1 MEDVYLKG
9 RFSRG
14 RHKNCVINPGLRDT
28 GHVTAAAGLKHPR
41 NAAPRPAT
49 IKLLRVTTEDQE
61 MFNKSWKRTFAEV
74 FIITEKASIRA
85 FSWLKAPTSIDTIKK
100 LCPSRG
106 LLCDCKYFQ
115 RFVARSICHPLQK
128 RVNVVTKL
136 SLQTRLRHY
145 PRFLVDFPQSC

>member
-1 MEDVYLKG
+1 MLHRVTLNHTALLYQIRYIKERFSAYNHCTSCPVNTSMEDVYLKG
-9 RFSRG
+9 RFLRG

-74 FIITEKASIRA
+74 FTITEKASIRA
-85 FSWLKAPTSIDTIKK
+85 FSWLKAPTGIA
-100 LCPSRG
+100 LP
-106 LLCDCKYFQ
+106 
-115 RFVARSICHPLQK
+115 H
-128 RVNVVTKL
+128 
-136 SLQTRLRHY
+136 LRHY
-145 PRFLVDFPQSC
+145 QETMP